1 MKICSAIAPST
12 SATTPARLSNKVEI
26 KKYKYIQRKVLL
38 DKREG
43 EIEVTE

>member
-1 MKICSAIAPST
+1 MKICGAIAPST

-38 DKREG
+38 DKSAG
-43 EIEVTE
+43 EMAEL